1 MNNDK
6 TSIESIIKMSDGK
19 IDRKTLENAT
29 KSGDASS
36 LVNKL
41 SDKDKQKL
49 EEILSDKQKMA
60 EVLKSPQAKM
70 LLKLFGGNK
79 NG

>member
-6 TSIESIIKMSDGK
+6 TSIENILKMSDGK
-19 IDRKTLENAT
+19 LDRKTLENAAQ
-29 KSGDASS
+29 SGDASS

-49 EEILSDKQKMA
+49 DEILSDKQKLA

-70 LLKLFGGNK
+70 LLKLFGGK